1 MIFSANDITGLLN
14 SLVSPTGPT
23 RSPDPDL
30 DADDF
35 LTLLVAQ
42 LQYQDPL
49 SPLDQQEFLGELS
62 QFNLLQQ
69 SVELNDAFLHFMQ
82 FQELTQ
88 ATSLIGKDVI
98 ALVTDSNGDI
108 ISYEGRVEEVFFTTT
123 GAILRLDDDSE
134 VSIQDVVNV
143 KIHED

>member
-1 MIFSANDITGLLN
+1 MMFSSNDIASVMN
-14 SLVSPTGPT
+14 SFVSGAAQRT
-23 RSPDPDL
+23 PDPEL

-42 LQYQDPL
+42 MQHQDPL
-49 SPLDQQEFLGELS
+49 SPMDQQQFMGDLA
-62 QFNLLQQ
+62 QFNILQQ

-88 ATSLIGKDVI
+88 ATSMIGKDVV
-98 ALVTDSNGDI
+98 ALVQDAGGEV
-108 ISYEGRVEEVFFTTT
+108 YYAEGNVIEVFFTDV
-123 GAILRLDDDSE
+123 GAYLKLDDDSE

-143 KIHED
+143 KLPEV